1 MLNPVS
7 LRERHYLQ
15 TIIQPIIYYNT
26 HKMRVF
32 LSLVS
37 VVGVS
42 WALPQLQFGGPTDV
56 DTRSFSEA
64 DSLSGRVPGA
74 PSVGSAPAP
83 SVQVTNE
90 VRHKILYFDAFINHA
105 LEAMSSCLRVSG
117 SVLLHPR

>member
-1 MLNPVS
+1 
-7 LRERHYLQ
+7 
-15 TIIQPIIYYNT
+15 
-26 HKMRVF
+26 MRVF

-42 WALPQLQFGGPTDV
+42 WTLPQLQFGGPTDV

-90 VRHKILYFDAFINHA
+90 VRHFRKLTHNTSNELMFVCFRI
-105 LEAMSSCLRVSG
+105 
-117 SVLLHPR
+117 SVAASPLIWTVLICTQLWMTSWVR

>member
-1 MLNPVS
+1 
-7 LRERHYLQ
+7 
-15 TIIQPIIYYNT
+15 
-26 HKMRVF
+26 MRVF

-74 PSVGSAPAP
+74 PSVGSPQAAPAP

-90 VRHKILYFDAFINHA
+90 VRHYCNLTHIALSDA
-105 LEAMSSCLRVSG
+105 L
-117 SVLLHPR
+117 

>member
-1 MLNPVS
+1 
-7 LRERHYLQ
+7 
-15 TIIQPIIYYNT
+15 
-26 HKMRVF
+26 MRVF

-90 VRHKILYFDAFINHA
+90 VRHLCKLTHNK
-105 LEAMSSCLRVSG
+105 
-117 SVLLHPR
+117 LHIVTHLFKQ